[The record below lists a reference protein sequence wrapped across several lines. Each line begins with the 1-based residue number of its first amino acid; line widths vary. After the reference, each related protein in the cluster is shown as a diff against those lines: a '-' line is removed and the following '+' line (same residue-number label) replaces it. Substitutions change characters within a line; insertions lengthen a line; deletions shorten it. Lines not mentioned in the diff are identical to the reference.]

1 MARNKAFFVDRIC
14 EMNGLDPGDPGAREP
29 FMAMNTQELVAY
41 LGNLEENEETPISFS
56 EFLGCS
62 RMHHDN

>member
-1 MARNKAFFVDRIC
+1 MK
-14 EMNGLDPGDPGAREP
+14 GLDPGDPEVRQA
-29 FMAMNTQELVAY
+29 FVAMNMQELVAY
-41 LGNLEENEETPISFS
+41 LSKLEENEETPISFS